1 MEVVREER
9 EEKLYLLMP
18 EYEKC
23 PTCGC
28 DIWEVSKVV
37 YERKMGV
44 GWCARCGHGSWFCF
58 FVDGKLK
65 GRVITKEDVE
75 FLLFE
80 PDL

>member
-1 MEVVREER
+1 MEVARGER

-18 EYEKC
+18 EQC
-23 PTCGC
+23 INCGC
-28 DIWEVSKVV
+28 DIWQVDKVV

-44 GWCARCGHGSWFCF
+44 GWCVKCGHGSWFWF

>member
-1 MEVVREER
+1 MEVA
-9 EEKLYLLMP
+9 
-18 EYEKC
+18 
-23 PTCGC
+23 
-28 DIWEVSKVV
+28 
-37 YERKMGV
+37 YERKIGV